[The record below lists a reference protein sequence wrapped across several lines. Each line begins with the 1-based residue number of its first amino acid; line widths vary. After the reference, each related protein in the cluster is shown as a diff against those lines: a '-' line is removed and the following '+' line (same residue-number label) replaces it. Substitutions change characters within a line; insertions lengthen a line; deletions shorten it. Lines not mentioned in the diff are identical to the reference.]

1 MVIPPSFTWEHCTS
15 SSSCYTSSTVLHCV
29 PTTATRRGWLVR
41 FRATHWVAMTDGTIT
56 ELDEVVPCFCERFI
70 FLLSFHVLWV
80 DCHYITTRLW
90 LWSWGFIVW
99 IAHSLWWFWVVVWLW
114 FVPLDSR
121 VFSAIISLA
130 HWWCPPKLKCI
141 ASPHTAHSG
150 VQQKWSSP
158 HAMQRVPEPMF

>member
-29 PTTATRRGWLVR
+29 PATATRRCWLVR

-56 ELDEVVPCFCERFI
+56 ELDEVVPCLCERLL
-70 FLLSFHVLWV
+70 LLSFHVLWV
-80 DCHYITTRLW
+80 NCHYITSTFRVWGRVFAVRSLHSTRR
-90 LWSWGFIVW
+90 IN
-99 IAHSLWWFWVVVWLW
+99 IRVVVVNGFFWLSW
-114 FVPLDSR
+114 DIRVII
-121 VFSAIISLA
+121 VFS
-130 HWWCPPKLKCI
+130 HWWWPPKLKCI

>member
-41 FRATHWVAMTDGTIT
+41 FRATHWVAMTDGAIT
-56 ELDEVVPCFCERFI
+56 ELDEIVPSILKGFFHGFCATCACVSIHDFWWV
-70 FLLSFHVLWV
+70 FVLF
-80 DCHYITTRLW
+80 W
-90 LWSWGFIVW
+90 L
-99 IAHSLWWFWVVVWLW
+99 WVVVW
-114 FVPLDSR
+114 F
-121 VFSAIISLA
+121 IA